1 MRKGK
6 EMKDTRKADFG
17 LTGLAVM
24 GQNLVLN
31 ISGRGFTVAVHNR
44 TTEKTL
50 EFVRSRCAGR
60 TIVPSTAIREFVRSV
75 RRPRRIMLMV
85 KAGRPVDEAME
96 KMMPHLDRGD
106 VLIDGGN
113 SFYRDTDRRQLFAKA
128 RGIGYLGCGVS
139 GGEFGAL
146 HGPSIMP
153 GGDRTDYDKVKDV
166 LLKAAAVTDDGPCC
180 TYLGTTSAGH
190 FVKMVHNGIEYAI
203 MQAISEV
210 YDIMK
215 TGLGMPV
222 EEIQGTFERWNSG
235 KLESY
240 LMEISALVTKKIDPA
255 TGRALVELIVD
266 SAAQKGTGKWTSQSA
281 LDLGVPVPVITAA
294 VDARI
299 ISGHRAERAK
309 AGSLVKSRAG
319 RIRGASRGAMVRKLE
334 NALYA
339 LDLVA
344 YAQGMHLLGKAS
356 DEYRYGVNLAGVAR
370 IWKGGCIV
378 RSKILNVLKNVYR
391 RDPEVAHPALD
402 LGFARLLETHVKDLR
417 ATVVAA
423 STAGIP
429 ILCLGS
435 ALSYFDSFVRPR
447 GPANMIQALRDH
459 FGAHTFEM
467 TDRKGVFHEDWG

>member
-1 MRKGK
+1 
-6 EMKDTRKADFG
+6 MKDTRKADFG

-24 GQNLVLN
+24 GQNLVIN
-31 ISGRGFTVAVHNR
+31 VEGRGFTVAVHNR
-44 TTEKTL
+44 TTEKTM
-50 EFVRSRCAGR
+50 EFVRSRCVGKS
-60 TIVPSTAIREFVRSV
+60 IVPSVTIREFVRSV

-96 KMMPHLDRGD
+96 KMMPHLDKGD

-113 SFYRDTDRRQLFAKA
+113 SFFRDTDRRQLFAKA

-153 GGDRTDYDKVKDV
+153 GGDRADYEKVKDV

-203 MQAISEV
+203 MQAIAEV

-215 TGLGMPV
+215 TGLGMSV
-222 EEIQGTFERWNSG
+222 EEIHGTFARWNSG
-235 KLESY
+235 KLDSY
-240 LMEISALVTKKIDPA
+240 LMEISALVTGKVDPA
-255 TGRALVELIVD
+255 TGKALVELIVD

-281 LDLGVPVPVITAA
+281 LDLGVPVSVITAA

-299 ISGHRAERAK
+299 ISGHRIERAR
-309 AGSLVKSRAG
+309 AGSLVRSRAG
-319 RIRGASRGAMVRKLE
+319 RIRDAARGVMVRKLE

-339 LDLVA
+339 LDLIA
-344 YAQGMHLLGKAS
+344 YAQGMHLLRRAS

-378 RSKILNVLKNVYR
+378 RSKILNVLKDVYR
-391 RDPEVAHPALD
+391 RDPRLAHPALD
-402 LGFARLLETHVKDLR
+402 LRFARLLETHVRDLR
-417 ATVVAA
+417 ATVVASSA
-423 STAGIP
+423 AGIP
-429 ILCLGS
+429 VLCLGS
-435 ALSYFDSFVRPR
+435 ALSYFDSFTRAR

-467 TDRKGVFHEDWG
+467 IDRKGVFHEDWG